1 LRFLVNVASTVAAP
15 VTQFE
20 VLLGRS
26 LAMCAHPYAA
36 WRTHSTAG
44 RLFILFTYAA
54 ATYAVMLG
62 LLLSF

>member
-1 LRFLVNVASTVAAP
+1 VASTVTP
-15 VTQFE
+15 VTRFE
-20 VLLGRS
+20 VLIGRS

-54 ATYAVMLG
+54 ASYAVMLG
-62 LLLSF
+62 VLLISL